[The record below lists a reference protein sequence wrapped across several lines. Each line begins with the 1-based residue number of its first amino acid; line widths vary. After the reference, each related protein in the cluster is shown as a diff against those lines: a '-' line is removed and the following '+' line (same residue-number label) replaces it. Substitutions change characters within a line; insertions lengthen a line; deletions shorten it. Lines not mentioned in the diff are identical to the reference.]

1 MRPLHIGKMDID
13 ISKYLKFLSKEGWS
27 DLIDERW
34 KEDVKREL
42 LNKYPSL
49 SEQEWKRISDVVFM
63 R

>member
-1 MRPLHIGKMDID
+1 MAVMEEQRID
-13 ISKYLKFLSKEGWS
+13 ISKYLKFLSREGWS

-34 KEDVKREL
+34 KEDVKNEL